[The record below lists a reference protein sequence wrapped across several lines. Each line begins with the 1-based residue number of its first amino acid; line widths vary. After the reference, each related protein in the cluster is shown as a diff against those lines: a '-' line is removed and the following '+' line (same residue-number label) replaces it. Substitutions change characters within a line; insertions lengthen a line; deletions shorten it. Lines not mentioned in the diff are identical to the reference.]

1 MANDS
6 IYFQRGIPY
15 LQWANSQ
22 ASTRWA
28 TDAEV
33 KKQYGIS
40 REKWMERWS
49 ATEPALGA
57 ERKKA

>member
-1 MANDS
+1 VSKPANDS

-33 KKQYGIS
+33 KKIYGVS
-40 REKWMERWS
+40 LAKWIERWQKPS
-49 ATEPALGA
+49 EKS
-57 ERKKA
+57 KKA